1 MKSVHSSLKTTLF
14 TLFIVILSFDL
25 SGQDNKG
32 NPLPHFLF
40 PSFKEG
46 LVIMKDGI
54 NFSTLLNYNMVDEK
68 MITELNGT
76 YRYSTNPQL
85 IDSIHLENR
94 VFVPVEN
101 AFYEILSSGW
111 VTFFLQNRSNYTP
124 KGTDIGYGAKS
135 QSVGPTQQRR
145 FELTKVIYQYGAVAY
160 IDLPP
165 NVEVTP
171 TSVFWVRKNDKLEK
185 FSSERQFLKIFPEY
199 ESELKEYIKK
209 ENINIKSRE
218 DVIRLGIY
226 CNELIKKK
234 E

>member
-1 MKSVHSSLKTTLF
+1 MKSMHSSLKTTLF

-46 LVIMKDGI
+46 LVIMKDGR

-76 YRYSTNPQL
+76 YRYSKDPQL
-85 IDSIHLENR
+85 IDSIHLGNR

-101 AFYEILSSGW
+101 AFYEILSSGS
-111 VTFFLQNRSNYTP
+111 VTFFLQNRSKYTP

-145 FELTKVIYQYGAVAY
+145 FELKEIIYQYGAVAY

-165 NVEVTP
+165 DVEITP
-171 TSVFWVRKNDKLEK
+171 ASVLWTRKNDKFEK

-199 ESELKEYIKK
+199 EPELKEYIKK
-209 ENINIKSRE
+209 ENININSRE

-226 CNELIKKK
+226 FNELIKKSN
-234 E
+234 